1 MKLLLA
7 GLVLL
12 LIVEINA
19 QLYNF
24 PAEATQGELDM
35 ANAYDDREDA
45 NWKGSNTYNHQVA
58 VKGTAKEWSQGVMG
72 CGAEDT
78 DADQQANRLEGN
90 DPNHFRPEGLPDKY

>member
-58 VKGTAKEWSQGVMG
+58 VKGAGLW
-72 CGAEDT
+72 T
-78 DADQQANRLEGN
+78 DYGHIRQPKSGHRG
-90 DPNHFRPEGLPDKY
+90 